1 MLSYLLSSWSL
12 MPISYMNYLNP
23 ANSGDDVPD
32 VSGFGRFLATQQ
44 SHASGKVRET
54 SRWKSQKRS
63 RVITT
68 IASGKPHIGTITRLP
83 LPKKFL
89 SPSNFCGMLEPKCVG
104 SRAIPPEVSW
114 FPWNQKVFGWIS
126 LSNRIGKSQGFFEN
140 WGVALWTRWFVIN
153 WSHSNLGVIPQ
164 FQPQPSTPAF
174 PNSSWNCPCLQPWVG
189 YRRTTWPEMVKEDQK
204 LGERH
209 HYLHGIRNKG
219 LSENRIP
226 HGTPKPSGFMIIS
239 PIQSL
244 LLRVYPIVRQTH
256 MANLRLLGCTKA
268 GFYCWLVDVLPFDE
282 THETHEKAAWYR

>member
-1 MLSYLLSSWSL
+1 LQESAGLCMLSYLLSSWSL

-83 LPKKFL
+83 LPKKML

-126 LSNRIGKSQGFFEN
+126 PFKPHWKITRLLWKLRSGPLNPLICHQLIAFEF
-140 WGVALWTRWFVIN
+140 GSYTTV
-153 WSHSNLGVIPQ
+153 
-164 FQPQPSTPAF
+164 STPAF
-174 PNSSWNCPCLQPWVG
+174 NPSVPQQLLKLPLSPALGGVPQNNLAGDGEGRSKAWRKASLPAWH
-189 YRRTTWPEMVKEDQK
+189 QK
-204 LGERH
+204 Q
-209 HYLHGIRNKG
+209 
-219 LSENRIP
+219 
-226 HGTPKPSGFMIIS
+226 GF
-239 PIQSL
+239 
-244 LLRVYPIVRQTH
+244 VW
-256 MANLRLLGCTKA
+256 K
-268 GFYCWLVDVLPFDE
+268 
-282 THETHEKAAWYR
+282 